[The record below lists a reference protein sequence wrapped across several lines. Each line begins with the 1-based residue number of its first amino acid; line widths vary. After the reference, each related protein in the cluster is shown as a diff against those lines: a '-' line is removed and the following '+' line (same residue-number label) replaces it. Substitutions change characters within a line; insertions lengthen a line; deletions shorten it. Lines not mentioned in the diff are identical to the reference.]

1 MISLDTS
8 ALVRFL
14 TDDEPAVA
22 ERVAAAIDGNE
33 PVHVSAL
40 VLLELVHVLRG
51 KPYARTNPDLADV
64 LVDLLTHENIVL
76 TGLDRDIATLAIR
89 AARERSPR
97 HLADALIAA
106 AAHEAGTRE
115 LWTTDT
121 AFATDLLPVTQLR

>member
-1 MISLDTS
+1 VISLDTS

-22 ERVAAAIDGNE
+22 ERVAAAIDGDE
-33 PVHVSAL
+33 QVHVSAL

-51 KPYARTNPDLADV
+51 NPYARWNPDVADV

-76 TGLDRDIATLAIR
+76 TGLDRDIATIAIR
-89 AARERSPR
+89 TARERSPR

-106 AAHEAGTRE
+106 AAHEAGRRE
-115 LWTTDT
+115 LWTTDPS
-121 AFATDLLPVTQLR
+121 FATDLLPVTQLR